1 MSRGGA
7 RPGAGRKAMPES
19 KAVHIRIPLHL
30 YEQLPR
36 NKSEYITSILERE
49 LKIKKGNQ

>member
-19 KAVHIRIPLHL
+19 KAVNIRIPLYI
-30 YEQLPR
+30 YERLPK
-36 NKSEYITSILERE
+36 NKSEFITTLLERE
-49 LKIKKGNQ
+49 MEK

>member
-7 RPGAGRKAMPES
+7 RPGAGRKAKPES
-19 KAVHIRIPLHL
+19 KAVKIRIPLYI
-30 YEQLPR
+30 YEQLPK

-49 LKIKKGNQ
+49 INTKGNR